1 MRTFVT
7 VAALAAFVTLS
18 AGPAAAQKL
27 PVKGKEAVAIVKD
40 GQIRASSSQGFQGFL
55 FLIEYQGNQYMCAV
69 KANGQVQSCFPLYW

>member
-1 MRTFVT
+1 MRTLQIV
-7 VAALAAFVTLS
+7 VALAALVAIA
-18 AGPAAAQKL
+18 AGPAAAQQQ

-40 GQIRASSSQGFQGFL
+40 GQIRSSSSQGFQGFL